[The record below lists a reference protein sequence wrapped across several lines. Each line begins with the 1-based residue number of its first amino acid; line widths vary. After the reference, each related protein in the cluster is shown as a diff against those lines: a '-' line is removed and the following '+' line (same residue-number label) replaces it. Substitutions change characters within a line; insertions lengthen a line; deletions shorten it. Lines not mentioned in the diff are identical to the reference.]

1 MDEILKKLLKSE
13 LLSEETKAEI
23 SEQWSTTVETFKT
36 QVREEVSMEVRSELA
51 EQWIS
56 ERDELINKIDQ
67 FFTEALENEITEL
80 KDDISRFRDIEAEYA
95 ERIVENKHEMA
106 VQLDEELDN
115 LVDKIDA
122 FFEARLNL
130 ELEELKEDL
139 EVAKQNEF
147 GKRIFEAFATTY
159 NKAYVDEDSIQTK
172 LAITEAKLEDA
183 EHQLATLEQQ
193 KELMIRESKMDQ
205 VLANL
210 SGKKREH
217 MAMVL
222 RNVETERLEESY
234 KYFIGRVLKEDNK
247 TVLESEQQNKTTLV
261 TGVKLNEQLS
271 PSKTNGNDL
280 ANLKRLAGIK

>member
-139 EVAKQNEF
+139 EIAKQNEF

-183 EHQLATLEQQ
+183 EHQLAALEQQ

-247 TVLESEQQNKTTLV
+247 TILESEQQNKTTLV

>member
-1 MDEILKKLLKSE
+1 MQTVVIGNERGFWYDGYELVEKFLDSPALFGSSADHRLDAKSFE
-13 LLSEETKAEI
+13 PCK
-23 SEQWSTTVETFKT
+23 
-36 QVREEVSMEVRSELA
+36 
-51 EQWIS
+51 
-56 ERDELINKIDQ
+56 IN
-67 FFTEALENEITEL
+67 FFDL
-80 KDDISRFRDIEAEYA
+80 
-95 ERIVENKHEMA
+95 VH
-106 VQLDEELDN
+106 

>member
-106 VQLDEELDN
+106 LQLDEELDN

-183 EHQLATLEQQ
+183 EHQLAALEQQ

-205 VLANL
+205 VLGNL

-222 RNVETERLEESY
+222 RNVETDRLEESY

-247 TVLESEQQNKTTLV
+247 TILESDQQNKTTLV
-261 TGVKLNEQLS
+261 TGVKLNEQLT

>member
-139 EVAKQNEF
+139 EIAKQNEF

-247 TVLESEQQNKTTLV
+247 TILESEQQNKTTLV

>member
-67 FFTEALENEITEL
+67 FFAEALENEITEL

>member
-106 VQLDEELDN
+106 VQLDEELVN

-217 MAMVL
+217 MAMFL
-222 RNVETERLEESY
+222 LNVETERLKESY
-234 KYFIGRVLKEDNK
+234 KYFIRRVLKEDNK

>member
-13 LLSEETKAEI
+13 LLSEETKTEI
-23 SEQWSTTVETFKT
+23 SEQWSATVEGFKT

-56 ERDELINKIDQ
+56 ERDELIEKIDSYV
-67 FFTEALENEITEL
+67 TESLEQEIGEL
-80 KDDISRFRDIEAEYA
+80 KGDIERFRDVEAEYA
-95 ERIVENKHEMA
+95 ERLVEQKREMA
-106 VQLDEELDN
+106 QQLDEELDG

-122 FFEARLNL
+122 FFEARLGL

-139 EVAKQNEF
+139 DVVKQNEF
-147 GKRIFEAFATTY
+147 GRRIFEAFATTY
-159 NKAYVDEDSIQTK
+159 NKSYVDEDSVHSK
-172 LAITEAKLEDA
+172 LAIAESKLQDVEYQLAALED
-183 EHQLATLEQQ
+183 Q
-193 KELMIRESKMDQ
+193 KELMVRESKLEQ
-205 VLANL
+205 VLTNL

-234 KYFIGRVLKEDNK
+234 KYFIGRVLKEDEKQVFENK
-247 TVLESEQQNKTTLV
+247 TQKTTTV
-261 TGVKLNEQLS
+261 ITGNTLNESVS
-271 PSKTNGNDL
+271 PAKKVSADL

>member
-247 TVLESEQQNKTTLV
+247 TILESEQQNKTTLV

>member
-67 FFTEALENEITEL
+67 FFAEALENEITEL

-106 VQLDEELDN
+106 VQLDEELVN

>member
-106 VQLDEELDN
+106 VQLDEELVN

>member
-183 EHQLATLEQQ
+183 EHQLAALEQQ

>member
-106 VQLDEELDN
+106 VQLDEELVN

-183 EHQLATLEQQ
+183 EHQLAALEQQ